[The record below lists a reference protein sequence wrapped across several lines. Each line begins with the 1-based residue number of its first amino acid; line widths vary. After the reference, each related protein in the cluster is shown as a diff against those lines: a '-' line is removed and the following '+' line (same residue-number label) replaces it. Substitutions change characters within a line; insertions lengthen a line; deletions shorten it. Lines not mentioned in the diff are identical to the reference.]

1 MYLSL
6 NHKYVFA
13 ELHADP
19 DGGFILDGVAVFTHD
34 APLLQSNMLRIPLI
48 VPDHNLIVS
57 VGP

>member
-1 MYLSL
+1 MCLL
-6 NHKYVFA
+6 
-13 ELHADP
+13 LLADP
-19 DGGFILDGVAVFTHD
+19 DWAFIVDGVAVFTHD